1 MGMAP
6 IWCLPRPFS
15 KNLLFQKRSLK
26 PTNFEHFKNIFFIS
40 GSNFIGL
47 FNGTLF
53 VFIISVVADTQKET
67 FLPVRFNWP
76 PLYVIYVSPNLK
88 VKIVSMYSWGIHNL
102 AKTLCAIF
110 LLYSICN
117 LAVTSLY
124 LRQACSTLLDNK
136 GKYSYGIPGQ
146 AKLIQE
152 VPG

>member
-1 MGMAP
+1 MRLIENECIVDGYGPHLMP
-6 IWCLPRPFS
+6 TFS

-76 PLYVIYVSPNLK
+76 PRAQWSE
-88 VKIVSMYSWGIHNL
+88 
-102 AKTLCAIF
+102 TLEEG
-110 LLYSICN
+110 
-117 LAVTSLY
+117 VH
-124 LRQACSTLLDNK
+124 
-136 GKYSYGIPGQ
+136 
-146 AKLIQE
+146 
-152 VPG
+152 